1 MESTGSSFSSVKEIL
16 SSNSTPTLP
25 TLLLLVSVSFL
36 AASMTS
42 SLAGVDE
49 NMATGGLFTGVFNI
63 SSFIVVVEEMPGDIS
78 LAGINEVGWALPG
91 VISRARAGIIEVGWA
106 QLGVVSRARAG
117 IIEILLLEEELLV
130 WLSKLLDSVK
140 VSVSLRL
147 KDFNCKVKLDLVSL
161 VSVSLN
167 LMFSWFIVSEVL
179 TILRSEFV

>member
-1 MESTGSSFSSVKEIL
+1 
-16 SSNSTPTLP
+16 
-25 TLLLLVSVSFL
+25 
-36 AASMTS
+36 MTS

-49 NMATGGLFTGVFNI
+49 NMATGGIFTGVFNI
-63 SSFIVVVEEMPGDIS
+63 SSFIVVVEEMPGVIS
-78 LAGINEVGWALPG
+78 LAGINEVGWALLG
-91 VISRARAGIIEVGWA
+91 VI
-106 QLGVVSRARAG
+106 SRARAG

-167 LMFSWFIVSEVL
+167 LMFSWFIIFEVL